1 MTDMTMYRVETR
13 GQWGWAPIPN
23 SEAQTRGEAEDL
35 IADLRE
41 IDEEWSAGE
50 YRIVEVDPPA

>member
-1 MTDMTMYRVETR
+1 MTEYRIETK
-13 GQWGWAPIPN
+13 GQWGWEPIPN

-41 IDEEWSAGE
+41 IDKEWSAGE